1 MHKLKDLQMNNGDE
15 VTLLGIGRVLGAT
28 LESVAQGG
36 SSITKAIV
44 RAIHDTLNGVGDLD
58 EKVMGSLGDA
68 ASKVIES
75 TGHTVKDSTTGISNM
90 FHGVLGGIEGTIQW
104 CLILATILVLLY
116 INHFTLLKLC
126 GRKPSGSSNAP
137 TTPLSKPSTDSDS
150 TRNRLDNPTC
160 TPDDHL
166 RYLWF
171 LPVLHYVMF
180 LTHKRSVVI
189 PITMS
194 SQNDHV
200 PCSALVDTGSL
211 VTLPSETLQGQLNF
225 PATPLDSRY
234 HSRWG
239 HQ

>member
-1 MHKLKDLQMNNGDE
+1 
-15 VTLLGIGRVLGAT
+15 
-28 LESVAQGG
+28 
-36 SSITKAIV
+36 
-44 RAIHDTLNGVGDLD
+44 
-58 EKVMGSLGDA
+58 MGSLGDA

-75 TGHTVKDSTTGISNM
+75 TGHAVNDSTTGISNM

-126 GRKPSGSSNAP
+126 GRKPSGSSNAL
-137 TTPLSKPSTDSDS
+137 TTPLSKPSTDSNYI
-150 TRNRLDNPTC
+150 RNRLDNPTC

-166 RYLWF
+166 RYLSF
-171 LPVLHYVMF
+171 LSVLHYMMF

-194 SQNDHV
+194 SQNDHI
-200 PCSALVDTGSL
+200 PCSALVDAGSL
-211 VTLPSETLQGQLNF
+211 VTVPSETIQGQLSF
-225 PATPLDSRY
+225 PATSLDSRY

>member
-1 MHKLKDLQMNNGDE
+1 MDNGVED
-15 VTLLGIGRVLGAT
+15 TLLGIGRVLGAT
-28 LESVAQGG
+28 LELVAQGG

-75 TGHTVKDSTTGISNM
+75 TGHAVKDSTTGISNM

-137 TTPLSKPSTDSDS
+137 TTLLSKPSTDSDS
-150 TRNRLDNPTC
+150 TRN
-160 TPDDHL
+160 
-166 RYLWF
+166 
-171 LPVLHYVMF
+171 
-180 LTHKRSVVI
+180 
-189 PITMS
+189 
-194 SQNDHV
+194 
-200 PCSALVDTGSL
+200 
-211 VTLPSETLQGQLNF
+211 
-225 PATPLDSRY
+225 
-234 HSRWG
+234 
-239 HQ
+239 